1 MRRRNRNRNSKSAKN
16 VVQPQNVLARQNS
29 WSPTEQT
36 FDKKIQQQTDKEAI
50 AQYLE
55 AFTVLFSR
63 VNSILAGRQIKCE
76 LSLNDALAFTDGNT
90 VFFRFDNLESAFRS
104 YVNRQRSSVTGN
116 AVAQYKLMD
125 RLGELRGLNYHELA
139 HCLFTPKRTSSLVKM
154 LLEETQTT
162 TNSSVAA
169 HLSKI
174 YNILEDARIESLFV
188 AKYPASQY
196 FFTDAVMKYIA
207 KNPSASSFLLMDGRK
222 YLPLELRNAF
232 REKMLTPSAG
242 YFTTHQISEKDLDLL
257 SNLNDTYRSLSL
269 TPSACKKN
277 NEDKIAFEIC
287 KKYLA
292 ILLRNNC
299 LEEVAKHGDVG
310 GHSQHSN
317 TKTDSEVED
326 LQEKRKQQEEE
337 FDSEDSKD
345 SDDSEDSGDSG
356 DSEDSED
363 SKDSGDS
370 DGSGDSDDSDEDS
383 EDSDGSGDSDD
394 SEDSD
399 DSKDSDD
406 SFDSDDDSDDSGS
419 KSQDASSD
427 SGKSKL
433 SDSDKVFAK
442 VFQNNKITVQQEM
455 ADVLSQISSLVEK
468 TKYDKLF
475 SKCEKPNNFAGT
487 PIAYRALATN
497 LARTIGKLK
506 ADSDNQWET
515 GSAVGKFNIIRS
527 IESRDLHFD
536 VFDEYLD
543 EGDERPDAEVVIL
556 LDQSSSMA
564 SRSYVV
570 GSPSVISPM
579 MTTMGE
585 ASASMWAIKYAC
597 NQHDIPCSVVGYDD
611 GYQALYSTTTKV
623 GLSQIPIFDCR
634 GGTYPEQVLTIAK
647 TILQKSEAKH
657 KLLFSIT
664 DGDWFIDRLGL
675 KAIDDM
681 NKNGILTFLVQLP
694 SNYTWNN
701 GKDGRLV
708 VEKPEYSLIAQ
719 RVLSDGKSTP
729 MNFGHQYLVQSHDC
743 VSLTNAIGKHITGA
757 MMKP

>member
-1 MRRRNRNRNSKSAKN
+1 MGRRRGNVNSSKN
-16 VVQPQNVLARQNS
+16 IVQPQNVLSRTS
-29 WSPTEQT
+29 WHE
-36 FDKKIQQQTDKEAI
+36 QQQSLEKKVEQQADREVI

-55 AFTVLFSR
+55 AFIALFGR

-76 LSLNDALAFTDGNT
+76 LSNNDALAFTDGNT
-90 VFFRFDNLESAFRS
+90 VYFRFDNLETAFKS
-104 YVNRQRSSVTGN
+104 YINRQKWSITSNTL
-116 AVAQYKLMD
+116 AQNKLMD

-154 LLEETQTT
+154 IAEETKTT
-162 TNSSVAA
+162 TNSSVAM
-169 HLSKI
+169 HLPKI
-174 YNILEDARIESLFV
+174 YNLLEDARIESLFV

-207 KNPSASSFLLMDGRK
+207 KNPSEFSFLLMDGRK
-222 YLPLELRNAF
+222 YLPLELRSVF
-232 REKMLTPSAG
+232 RKTIA
-242 YFTTHQISEKDLDLL
+242 QKISEKDLDLL
-257 SNLNDTYRSLSL
+257 SDLNDTYRSLSL
-269 TPSACKKN
+269 TPSACKKG

-292 ILLRNNC
+292 VLERNQI
-299 LEEVAKHGDVG
+299 LEEVAKHGDDSVG
-310 GHSQHSN
+310 GHSQHTN
-317 TKTDSEVED
+317 TKTDNKVEE
-326 LQEKRKQQEEE
+326 LHEIRQEQEEE
-337 FDSEDSKD
+337 FDSEDSE
-345 SDDSEDSGDSG
+345 DSEDSSNSGDSG

-363 SKDSGDS
+363 SEDLQDSENSQGSDDS
-370 DGSGDSDDSDEDS
+370 DDSDDDSDDSTGSGDSDDSDDS
-383 EDSDGSGDSDD
+383 Y
-394 SEDSD
+394 
-399 DSKDSDD
+399 
-406 SFDSDDDSDDSGS
+406 DSDDDSDGSGS
-419 KSQDASSD
+419 LSGNSSD
-427 SGKSKL
+427 SSSSASKSKL
-433 SDSDKVFAK
+433 SEEDKVFAE
-442 VFQNNKITVQQEM
+442 VFQSNRVAVQQEM

-475 SKCEKPNNFAGT
+475 SKCEKPNYFAQT

-506 ADSDNQWET
+506 ADSDNQWES
-515 GSAVGKFNIIRS
+515 GSAFGKFNIVRS

-556 LDQSSSMA
+556 LDQSSSMT
-564 SRSYVV
+564 SGSYIV
-570 GSPSVISPM
+570 GSPNVSSPM

-597 NQHDIPCSVVGYDD
+597 NQHDIPCSVIGYDD
-611 GYQALYSTTTKV
+611 NYQALYSTNTKV

-634 GGTYPEQVLTIAK
+634 GGTYPEQVLAIAK

-657 KLLFSIT
+657 RLLFSIT
-664 DGDWFIDRLGL
+664 DGEWFIDGLGL

-681 NKNGILTFLVQLP
+681 NKSGILTFLVQLP
-694 SNYTWNN
+694 SSYSWD
-701 GKDGRLV
+701 KDKDSNCIIRM
-708 VEKPEYSLIAQ
+708 PNFSNIPQ
-719 RVLSDGKSTP
+719 RATSDGKLSP
-729 MNFGHQYLVQSHDC
+729 ANYGHKYLVQSHDC